1 MSGTTRLIL
10 IAALLAV
17 VLAGAAMLAGYP
29 SELTPGQSD
38 DAGHGKHEAAP
49 TANDQPPQAP

>member
-38 DAGHGKHEAAP
+38 DAGHGKHEAHRPP
-49 TANDQPPQAP
+49 TISPQQAP